1 MEDGF
6 RLSGERQGTLKQ
18 RAELY
23 LDINKPELAVESALG
38 SLRENNK
45 DAESYCILAKAYN
58 KLEEFFK
65 AENAILEAL
74 QLQPQNDYYHYV
86 YAIILWNLQ
95 DNGEE
100 EFKRAIELNCYV
112 AYYYSSFAA
121 HLIGIFGYERS
132 HEAEEFCYRAL
143 ELEDFN
149 TQAHNI
155 LALIHMHRGQLW
167 DAEREYLQ
175 SLKEEPNE
183 PQVLNDYGVL
193 LLRMES
199 VKKGREVILQSLAL
213 DPMNSNA
220 ERNLL
225 LSYKLDYSAFRFY
238 YKFRNK
244 IKSGGLGRRLLFYVI
259 FIVLPYIPWLIK
271 DFQEALRLPVYIFSI
286 VYILAILGFIFGAA
300 AIGINARQKLLKRFF

>member
-6 RLSGERQGTLKQ
+6 KLSGERQGTLKQ

-23 LDINKPELAVESALG
+23 LDIDKPELAVESALG

-58 KLEEFFK
+58 KLWEFFK

-100 EFKRAIELNCYV
+100 EFKRAIELNCNIS
-112 AYYYSSFAA
+112 YYYSSFAA
-121 HLIGIFGYERS
+121 HLIGVFGYERAE
-132 HEAEEFCYRAL
+132 EAEELCHRSL

-155 LALIHMHRGQLW
+155 LALVHMRKGQLW

-175 SLKEEPNE
+175 SLKESPNE
-183 PQVLNDYGVL
+183 SAILNDYGVL
-193 LLRMES
+193 LLRMEN

-213 DPMNSNA
+213 NPMNRNA

-225 LSYKLDYSAFRFY
+225 LSYKLDYSIFRLYF
-238 YKFRNK
+238 KIRNK
-244 IKSGGLGRRLLFYVI
+244 IKWSGLGKKLLLFGI
-259 FIVLPYIPWLIK
+259 FIVLPYIPWIIK

-286 VYILAILGFIFGAA
+286 LYILVILSFILGGAV
-300 AIGINARQKLLKRFF
+300 IDIKARYKLLKRFS